1 MIPTRRA
8 LVIASL
14 AVAFWASAAHAG
26 ERYALVVGANIGNVD
41 DGPLA
46 YAERDAQRV
55 AEVLTRLGGVAPE
68 NLLLLL
74 GPDSGALER
83 ALASF
88 AARVEQSGQA
98 GQSTEEASDGPV
110 LFVYYSGHADAQSLH
125 LRGTSL
131 AFRNLRA
138 AVDRIDAEVSIF
150 ILDACRSGGIV
161 RKKGA
166 TPAEPFEIRVEDEM
180 RSSGLAIITSS
191 SESEDAQE
199 SERLGGGVFTH
210 HLVTGLVGAA
220 DTSGDQRVTLSEA
233 YRYAYAQTLHATST
247 TAVVQHPTYA
257 FDLSGE
263 RELVLTRIE
272 SASGLGRLR
281 LADPGSYIVFERFG
295 SHEVAAEL
303 TARAGTELVLV
314 PGTYLVRRRETARVW
329 EKEVKVKA
337 LGQTDLAAH
346 ELSAVPYRHAV
357 RKGYGQAERSA
368 LSVGADLEMTGPIL
382 PETGAVL
389 LGAVTVQLDLADLA
403 LRARLRYGR
412 SWSDSSGIA
421 LQQGV
426 LGADIGLYKLF
437 DLGPHGVGF
446 GLRGGV
452 DWLSQ
457 SFDTTGDAPD
467 RNQVTGRLGP
477 VVRTELALTSTI
489 ALTLDLGAEA
499 WIVEEAQADGTTRV
513 GAEVVPLM
521 TLGVGILLP

>member
-1 MIPTRRA
+1 MTAITRA
-8 LVIASL
+8 LLFVAL
-14 AVAFWASAAHAG
+14 ALVATTRARAG
-26 ERYALVVGANIGNVD
+26 DRYALVVGANVGNVE

-55 AEVLTRLGGVAPE
+55 ADVLTRLGGVAPE

-74 GPDSGALER
+74 GPDASGFER
-83 ALASF
+83 AIASF
-88 AARVEQSGQA
+88 SARVAQSGQSNED
-98 GQSTEEASDGPV
+98 GGPV
-110 LFVYYSGHADAQSLH
+110 LFVYYSGHADAQALH
-125 LRGTSL
+125 LRGTQL
-131 AFRNLRA
+131 PFRLLRQSVEA
-138 AVDRIDAEVSIF
+138 IDAEVSIF

-161 RKKGA
+161 RTKGA
-166 TPAEPFEIRVEDEM
+166 TPAEPFEIHAEDEL
-180 RSSGLAIITSS
+180 RSQGLAIITSS

-263 RELVLTRIE
+263 RELVLTHIE
-272 SASGLGRLR
+272 SPNGLGRLR
-281 LADPGSYIVFERFG
+281 LDEPGNYIVFERFG

-314 PGTYLVRRRETARVW
+314 PGTYLVRRRETARVF
-329 EKEVKVKA
+329 EKEVTVTA
-337 LGQTDLAAH
+337 LAQTTLASNDLV
-346 ELSAVPYRHAV
+346 AVPYRHAV
-357 RKGYGQAERSA
+357 RKGYGQVERSA
-368 LSVGADLEMTGPIL
+368 ISIGGDVEVTGAIL
-382 PETGAVL
+382 PETGAL
-389 LGAVTVQLDLADLA
+389 ILAALTVQLDLADLA
-403 LRARLRYGR
+403 VRARLRYGR
-412 SWSDSSGIA
+412 SWSESDG
-421 LQQGV
+421 LPMQQGV
-426 LGADIGLYKLF
+426 LGADIGVYKLF
-437 DLGPHGVGF
+437 ELGPHGFGF

-457 SFDTTGDAPD
+457 TFDSSGDAPD
-467 RNQVTGRLGP
+467 RNQVAGRIGP
-477 VVRTELALTSTI
+477 VVRTELALTPSI

-499 WIVEEAQADGTTRV
+499 WIVEEARADGTSKI

-521 TLGVGILLP
+521 SLGLGILLP